1 MTEKNEDSEIA
12 SELLKE
18 EGQTEVKEDENPPYS
33 KKITREMIR
42 TKPSDVESRPYVKRE
57 EREPEELAEY
67 ESKSSIESLESDIH
81 EEEREKSKEISEQM
95 EMSSQEP
102 EAEKED
108 HLQKTLDGINK
119 KIAEETTPEKKAAL
133 QKSADGLAK
142 KISEG
147 GKKVGTSIG
156 QAYER
161 VKEYQ
166 AKEPE
171 RIQSAIA
178 VEKSKIQ
185 LAQERQKLEALRKQ
199 SSGGSGFG
207 GSGLGSGGLPFS
219 DANSGVGLGIGGKKE
234 GQPQMI
240 REKVT
245 TFVRGKPVTTERWV
259 PVKGSTG
266 RREIPAD
273 RQDLYTRELQTARVY
288 EEHLPFG
295 GSQNI
300 IGQEGQRE
308 APFTGQ
314 HHIIGGQ
321 QNQQVPFSGN
331 YGVPKRQ
338 PTRVIQRQQ
347 PAPFSGNY
355 GAVQRQSTRVVR
367 RNARPQQNNE
377 RQVVININQTPF
389 GGVSSSSKK
398 AVQVRRNVKS
408 VQTKQVMPFGGFGL
422 GKNNNKKG
430 KWF

>member
-1 MTEKNEDSEIA
+1 MAEETDERIAEEII
-12 SELLKE
+12 E
-18 EGQTEVKEDENPPYS
+18 EESQVKEAKKKKKDEDYASSEYNPQLDKETTENIKAYE
-33 KKITREMIR
+33 KGDLEH
-42 TKPSDVESRPYVKRE
+42 
-57 EREPEELAEY
+57 EL
-67 ESKSSIESLESDIH
+67 
-81 EEEREKSKEISEQM
+81 EREKSKEISEKL
-95 EMSSQEP
+95 EMASQEP
-102 EAEKED
+102 EEEKED

-119 KIAEETTPEKKAAL
+119 KIAEETNPDKKAQF
-133 QKSADGLAK
+133 QKSAEGIAK
-142 KISEG
+142 KLSEG

-245 TFVRGKPVTTERWV
+245 TFVRGKPVTTERWI
-259 PVKGSTG
+259 PVKGATG
-266 RREIPAD
+266 RKDIPAD

-355 GAVQRQSTRVVR
+355 GVPKRQPTRVIR
-367 RNARPQQNNE
+367 SNREAQQPQG
-377 RQVVININQTPF
+377 RQVVINIQETPF
-389 GGVSSSSKK
+389 GGITSQRQGK
-398 AVQVRRNVKS
+398 VQVNRRKS
-408 VQTKQVMPFGGFGL
+408 PPVQPKSNPPMPFGGFGL
-422 GKNNNKKG
+422 GKAKKSKKG
-430 KWF
+430 WF